1 MEMSDVFPLG
11 EGLELTQME
20 RNQEKLILHV
30 RATGTAARCVHCALS
45 QPPACIA
52 AIVGG

>member
-1 MEMSDVFPLG
+1 MAMSYVFPLG

-30 RATGTAARCVHCALS
+30 KATGTDRHVPKDGSLAL
-45 QPPACIA
+45 
-52 AIVGG
+52 